1 MKAPE
6 NNESLKN
13 IIIHLCWGDLETS
26 KFFIEELTDS
36 IKNRRTIHD
45 LGNHFK
51 FLPSIL
57 KLNDDFQLLR
67 LEMAFN
73 FEG

>member
-1 MKAPE
+1 MKAPG

-13 IIIHLCWGDLETS
+13 IIIHLCWGDLDAS
-26 KFFIEELTDS
+26 KFFIEEIVES

-57 KLNDDFQLLR
+57 KLGDELQLLR